1 MKPLTVLAFFA
12 IMLTLLACQEKSANF
27 SSEQSGTAKS
37 EIVVFSPPMNE
48 ISADSEENI
57 DEKEQD
63 QQPGKRPIYSQPA
76 ANPDWDRSIIRTAN
90 METEVKDLKT
100 FTSSVRTLIRQL
112 GGYVDAEEFTIDD
125 YRKNATITLKVPVQK
140 FEEAVNNLSEHS
152 VAVNKIRISSQD
164 VSAEIVDIK
173 ARLEVRSATRDRY
186 IQLMKGAKN
195 VEDLLRVQSEVNSIQ
210 EEIESG
216 KSRANYLAHASAMST
231 INITCYQ
238 LLKPAPIVEEKSE
251 NRIMNA
257 FLTGWSIMSSVL
269 LGLLSIW
276 PLLLLIILLYLI
288 FRKK

>member
-37 EIVVFSPPMNE
+37 ENVVFSPPMNE

-100 FTSSVRTLIRQL
+100 FTSSIRTLIRQL
-112 GGYVDAEEFTIDD
+112 GGYVAAEEFAIDD

-152 VAVNKIRISSQD
+152 VAVNKISISSQD

-186 IQLMKGAKN
+186 IQLMKSAKN

-251 NRIMNA
+251 NRIINA
-257 FLTGWSIMSSVL
+257 FLTGWSIISSVL

>member
-37 EIVVFSPPMNE
+37 ENEVFSPPMNE

-152 VAVNKIRISSQD
+152 VAVNKISISSQD

>member
-12 IMLTLLACQEKSANF
+12 IMLALLACQEKSANF

-37 EIVVFSPPMNE
+37 ENAVFSPPMNE
-48 ISADSEENI
+48 IIRDSEENI

-63 QQPGKRPIYSQPA
+63 QQPGKKPIYSQPD
-76 ANPDWDRSIIRTAN
+76 ANPDWDRSIIRTAT
-90 METEVKDLKT
+90 METEVKDLKN
-100 FTSSVRTLIRQL
+100 FSSSARTLIRQL
-112 GGYVDAEEFTIDD
+112 GGYVAAEEFAIDD

-140 FEEAVNNLSEHS
+140 FEEAVNKLTEHS
-152 VAVNKIRISSQD
+152 VAVHKVSISSKD

-186 IQLMKGAKN
+186 IQLMKGARN
-195 VEDLLRVQSEVNSIQ
+195 VEDLLKVQSEVNSIQ

-216 KSRANYLAHASAMST
+216 KSRANYLANASAMST

-238 LLKPAPIVEEKSE
+238 VLKPAPIEEEKSE

>member
-1 MKPLTVLAFFA
+1 
-12 IMLTLLACQEKSANF
+12 
-27 SSEQSGTAKS
+27 
-37 EIVVFSPPMNE
+37 
-48 ISADSEENI
+48 
-57 DEKEQD
+57 
-63 QQPGKRPIYSQPA
+63 
-76 ANPDWDRSIIRTAN
+76 
-90 METEVKDLKT
+90 METEVKDLKN
-100 FTSSVRTLIRQL
+100 FSSSVRTLIRQL

-152 VAVNKIRISSQD
+152 VAVHKVSISSQD